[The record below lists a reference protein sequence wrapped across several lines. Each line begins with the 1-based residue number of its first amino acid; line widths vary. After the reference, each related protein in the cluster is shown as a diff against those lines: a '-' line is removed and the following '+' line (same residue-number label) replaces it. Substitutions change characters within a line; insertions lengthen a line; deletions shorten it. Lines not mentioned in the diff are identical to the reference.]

1 MCSVLHAVRREST
14 LNGGGWDMK
23 RIYVTP
29 RADYR
34 EKIEAL
40 GFDFHGDYWREEAC
54 YQLSSE
60 EVERLEVAT
69 AEAYRMYCEAVEYIL
84 TDCPEFMER
93 ILRLP
98 PEMAERIRHSWDD
111 DELSLYGRFD
121 FMFDRA
127 GVPKIL
133 EFNADT
139 PTSLLEASVIQW
151 QWKEDVFPE
160 SDQYNGIHEGLVQS
174 WRDMFPAGSAIHFAG
189 ALDDHEDT
197 GTLQYLASTAMEA
210 GFSTRVLDIN
220 ALNLQDGRFY
230 DPSGERVERCFKLYP
245 WEWMADESPD
255 GCLADVQWV
264 EPMWKLLMSNK
275 AILKILSDL
284 FSDSPYV
291 LPCYLSR
298 PESGMF
304 CKKPVYSR
312 EGHNV
317 SVLEIRNWE
326 ERVLLPETEG
336 DYGTGAYVY
345 QEYVVPVAYSGRY
358 PVIGS
363 WIVGGEPA
371 GIGIR
376 ENRTEVTDNLS
387 EFVPHIIV

>member
-1 MCSVLHAVRREST
+1 MERVFVA
-14 LNGGGWDMK
+14 
-23 RIYVTP
+23 P
-29 RADYR
+29 RPGYR

-54 YQLSSE
+54 YRLSSN
-60 EVERLEVAT
+60 EVEMLETAT
-69 AEAYRMYCEAVEYIL
+69 AEAYRMYCDAVEYIL
-84 TDCPEFMER
+84 NDQPEFMER
-93 ILRLP
+93 ILQLP
-98 PEMAERIRHSWDD
+98 PEICERIRRSWDE

-121 FMFDRA
+121 FLVDKS
-127 GVPKIL
+127 GVPRIL

-151 QWKEDVFPE
+151 QWKEDLFPA

-174 WRDMFPAGSAIHFAG
+174 WKDMFPAGSEIHFAG

-210 GFSTRVLDIN
+210 GFSTRVLDMN
-220 ALNLQDGRFY
+220 SLDLRDGCFY
-230 DPSGERVERCFKLYP
+230 DPSGEQVKRCFKLYP
-245 WEWMADESPD
+245 WEWMVDESAD

-264 EPMWKLLMSNK
+264 EPIWKLLMSNK
-275 AILKILSDL
+275 AILKVLSDL
-284 FSDSPYV
+284 FPDSPYV

-298 PESGMF
+298 PESGLF

-326 ERVLLPETEG
+326 ERVRLAETEG
-336 DYGTGAYVY
+336 DYNQGAYVY
-345 QEYVVPVAYSGRY
+345 QEYVEPTAYSGRY

-363 WIVGGEPA
+363 WVVGGEPA

-376 ENRTEVTDNLS
+376 ENRTEITGNLS
-387 EFVPHIIV
+387 EFVPHIIG

>member
-1 MCSVLHAVRREST
+1 MERVFVA
-14 LNGGGWDMK
+14 
-23 RIYVTP
+23 P
-29 RADYR
+29 RPGYR

-54 YQLSSE
+54 YRLSSN
-60 EVERLEVAT
+60 EVEMLETAT
-69 AEAYRMYCEAVEYIL
+69 AEAYRMYCDAVEYIL
-84 TDCPEFMER
+84 NDQPEFMER
-93 ILRLP
+93 ILQLP
-98 PEMAERIRHSWDD
+98 PEICERIRRSWDE

-121 FMFDRA
+121 FLVDKS
-127 GVPKIL
+127 GVPRIL

-151 QWKEDVFPE
+151 QWKEDLFPA

-174 WRDMFPAGSAIHFAG
+174 WKDMFPAGSEIHFAG

-210 GFSTRVLDIN
+210 GFSTRVLDMN
-220 ALNLQDGRFY
+220 SLDLRDGCFY
-230 DPSGERVERCFKLYP
+230 DPSGEQVKRCFKLYP
-245 WEWMADESPD
+245 WEWMVDESAD

-264 EPMWKLLMSNK
+264 EPIWKLLMSNK
-275 AILKILSDL
+275 AILKVLSDL
-284 FSDSPYV
+284 FPDSPYV

-298 PESGMF
+298 PESGLF

-326 ERVLLPETEG
+326 ERVRLAETEG
-336 DYGTGAYVY
+336 DYNKGAYVY
-345 QEYVVPVAYSGRY
+345 QEYVEPTAYSGRY

-363 WIVGGEPA
+363 WVVGGEPA

-376 ENRTEVTDNLS
+376 ENRTEITGNLS
-387 EFVPHIIV
+387 EFVPHIIG

>member
-1 MCSVLHAVRREST
+1 MERVFVA
-14 LNGGGWDMK
+14 
-23 RIYVTP
+23 P
-29 RADYR
+29 RPGYR

-54 YQLSSE
+54 CRLSSN
-60 EVERLEVAT
+60 EVEMLETAT
-69 AEAYRMYCEAVEYIL
+69 AEAYRMYCDAVEYIL
-84 TDCPEFMER
+84 NDQPEFMER
-93 ILRLP
+93 ILQLP
-98 PEMAERIRHSWDD
+98 PEICERIRRSWDE

-121 FMFDRA
+121 FLVDKS
-127 GVPKIL
+127 GVPRIL

-151 QWKEDVFPE
+151 QWKEDLFPA

-174 WRDMFPAGSAIHFAG
+174 WKDMFPAGSEIHFAG

-210 GFSTRVLDIN
+210 GFSTRVLDMN
-220 ALNLQDGRFY
+220 SLDLRDGCFY
-230 DPSGERVERCFKLYP
+230 DPSGERVKRCFKLYP
-245 WEWMADESPD
+245 WEWMVDESAD

-264 EPMWKLLMSNK
+264 EPIWKLLMSNK
-275 AILKILSDL
+275 AILKVLFDL
-284 FSDSPYV
+284 FPDSPYV

-298 PESGMF
+298 PESGLF

-326 ERVLLPETEG
+326 ERVRLAETEG
-336 DYGTGAYVY
+336 DYNKGAYVY
-345 QEYVVPVAYSGRY
+345 QEYVEPTAYSGRY

-363 WIVGGEPA
+363 WVVGGEPA

-376 ENRTEVTDNLS
+376 ENRTEITGNLS
-387 EFVPHIIV
+387 EFVPHIIG

>member
-1 MCSVLHAVRREST
+1 MERVFVA
-14 LNGGGWDMK
+14 
-23 RIYVTP
+23 P
-29 RADYR
+29 RPGYQ

-54 YQLSSE
+54 YRLSSN
-60 EVERLEVAT
+60 EVEMLETAT
-69 AEAYRMYCEAVEYIL
+69 AEAYRMYCDAVEYIL
-84 TDCPEFMER
+84 NDQPEFMER
-93 ILRLP
+93 ILQLP
-98 PEMAERIRHSWDD
+98 PEICERIRRSWDE

-121 FMFDRA
+121 FLVDKS
-127 GVPKIL
+127 GVPRIL

-151 QWKEDVFPE
+151 QWKEDLFPA

-174 WRDMFPAGSAIHFAG
+174 WKDMFPAGSEIHFAG

-210 GFSTRVLDIN
+210 GFSTRVLDMN
-220 ALNLQDGRFY
+220 SLDLRDGCFY
-230 DPSGERVERCFKLYP
+230 DPSGEQVKRCFKLYP
-245 WEWMADESPD
+245 WEWMVDESAD

-264 EPMWKLLMSNK
+264 EPVWKLLMSNK
-275 AILKILSDL
+275 AILKVLSDL
-284 FSDSPYV
+284 FPDSPYV

-298 PESGMF
+298 PESGLF

-326 ERVLLPETEG
+326 ERVRLAETEG
-336 DYGTGAYVY
+336 DYNKGAYVY
-345 QEYVVPVAYSGRY
+345 QEYVEPTAYSGRY

-363 WIVGGEPA
+363 WVVGGEPA

-376 ENRTEVTDNLS
+376 ENRTEITGNLS
-387 EFVPHIIV
+387 EFVPHIIG

>member
-1 MCSVLHAVRREST
+1 MERVFVA
-14 LNGGGWDMK
+14 
-23 RIYVTP
+23 P
-29 RADYR
+29 RPGYR

-54 YQLSSE
+54 YRLSSN
-60 EVERLEVAT
+60 EVEMLETAT
-69 AEAYRMYCEAVEYIL
+69 AEAYRMYCDAVEYIL
-84 TDCPEFMER
+84 NEQSEFMER
-93 ILRLP
+93 ILQLP
-98 PEMAERIRHSWDD
+98 PEICERIRRSWDE

-121 FMFDRA
+121 FLVDKS
-127 GVPKIL
+127 GVPRIL

-151 QWKEDVFPE
+151 QWKEDLFPA

-174 WRDMFPAGSAIHFAG
+174 WKDMFPAGSEIHFAG

-210 GFSTRVLDIN
+210 GFSTRVLDMN
-220 ALNLQDGRFY
+220 SLDLRDGCFY
-230 DPSGERVERCFKLYP
+230 DPSGERVKRCFKLYP
-245 WEWMADESPD
+245 WEWMVDESAD

-264 EPMWKLLMSNK
+264 EPVWKLLMSNK
-275 AILKILSDL
+275 AILKVLFDL
-284 FSDSPYV
+284 FPDSPYV

-298 PESGMF
+298 PESGLF

-326 ERVLLPETEG
+326 ERVRLAETEG
-336 DYGTGAYVY
+336 DYNKGAYVY
-345 QEYVVPVAYSGRY
+345 QEYVEPTAYSGRY

-363 WIVGGEPA
+363 WVVGGEPA

-376 ENRTEVTDNLS
+376 ENRTEITGNLS
-387 EFVPHIIV
+387 EFVPHIIG

>member
-1 MCSVLHAVRREST
+1 MERVFVA
-14 LNGGGWDMK
+14 
-23 RIYVTP
+23 P
-29 RADYR
+29 RPGYR

-54 YQLSSE
+54 YRLSSN
-60 EVERLEVAT
+60 EVEMLETAT
-69 AEAYRMYCEAVEYIL
+69 AEAYRMYCDAVEYIL
-84 TDCPEFMER
+84 NDQSEFMER
-93 ILRLP
+93 ILQLP
-98 PEMAERIRHSWDD
+98 PEICERIRRSWDE

-121 FMFDRA
+121 FLVDKS
-127 GVPKIL
+127 GVPRIL

-151 QWKEDVFPE
+151 QWKEDLFPA

-174 WRDMFPAGSAIHFAG
+174 WKDMFPAGSEIHFAG

-210 GFSTRVLDIN
+210 GFSTRVLDMN
-220 ALNLQDGRFY
+220 SLDLRDGCFY
-230 DPSGERVERCFKLYP
+230 DPSGERVKRCFKLYP
-245 WEWMADESPD
+245 WEWMVDESAD

-264 EPMWKLLMSNK
+264 EPIWKLLMSNK
-275 AILKILSDL
+275 AILKALFDL
-284 FSDSPYV
+284 FPDSPYV

-298 PESGMF
+298 PESGLF

-326 ERVLLPETEG
+326 ERVRLAETEG
-336 DYGTGAYVY
+336 DYNKGAYVY
-345 QEYVVPVAYSGRY
+345 QEYVEPTAYSGRY

-363 WIVGGEPA
+363 WVVGGEPA

-376 ENRTEVTDNLS
+376 ENRTEITGNLS
-387 EFVPHIIV
+387 EFVPHIIG

>member
-1 MCSVLHAVRREST
+1 MRRF
-14 LNGGGWDMK
+14 
-23 RIYVTP
+23 YATP
-29 RADYR
+29 RVDYL

-40 GFDFHGDYWREEAC
+40 GFDFHSDYWREEAY

-60 EVERLEVAT
+60 EVETLETAT
-69 AEAYRMYCEAVEYIL
+69 SEAYRMYCEVVEYIL
-84 TDCPEFMER
+84 GDKPEFMEH
-93 ILRLP
+93 ILRIP
-98 PEMAERIRHSWDD
+98 PEVCERIRRSWND

-121 FMFDRA
+121 FMFDKE

-151 QWKEDVFPE
+151 QWKEDLFPE
-160 SDQYNGIHEGLVQS
+160 KDQYNGIHEGLVQS
-174 WRDMFPAGSAIHFAG
+174 WRDMFPAGCEIHFAG
-189 ALDDHEDT
+189 VLNDHEDT

-210 GFSTRVLDIN
+210 GFSTRVLDMH
-220 ALNLQDGRFY
+220 ALNLQEGCFY
-230 DPSGERVERCFKLYP
+230 DPSGDRVRRCFKLYP
-245 WEWMADESPD
+245 WEWMVDESPD

-264 EPMWKLLMSNK
+264 EPLWKLLMSNK
-275 AILKILSDL
+275 AILKLLYDL
-284 FSDSPYV
+284 FPDSPYV

-298 PESGMF
+298 PEHGVF
-304 CKKPVYSR
+304 CKKPVFSR

-317 SVLEIRNWE
+317 SILDIRNWE
-326 ERVLLPETEG
+326 EHVLLPETEG
-336 DYGTGAYVY
+336 DYNKGAYIY
-345 QEYVVPVAYSGRY
+345 QQYVEPVAYSGHY

-387 EFVPHIIV
+387 EFVPHVIGG

>member
-1 MCSVLHAVRREST
+1 MRRF
-14 LNGGGWDMK
+14 
-23 RIYVTP
+23 YATP
-29 RADYR
+29 RVDYQ

-40 GFDFHGDYWREEAC
+40 GFDFHSDYWREEAY

-60 EVERLEVAT
+60 EVETLETAT
-69 AEAYRMYCEAVEYIL
+69 SEAYRMYCKVVEYIL
-84 TDCPEFMER
+84 GDKPEFMEH
-93 ILRLP
+93 ILRIP
-98 PEMAERIRHSWDD
+98 PEVCERIRRSWND

-121 FMFDRA
+121 FMFDKE

-139 PTSLLEASVIQW
+139 PTSLLEASVTQW
-151 QWKEDVFPE
+151 QWKEDLFPE
-160 SDQYNGIHEGLVQS
+160 KDQYNGIHEGLVQS
-174 WRDMFPAGSAIHFAG
+174 WRDMFPAGCEIHFAG
-189 ALDDHEDT
+189 VLNDHEDT

-210 GFSTRVLDIN
+210 GFSTRVLDMH
-220 ALNLQDGRFY
+220 ALNLQEGCFY
-230 DPSGERVERCFKLYP
+230 DPSGDQVRRCFKLYP
-245 WEWMADESPD
+245 WEWMVDESPD

-264 EPMWKLLMSNK
+264 EPLWKLLMSNK
-275 AILKILSDL
+275 AILKLLYDL
-284 FSDSPYV
+284 FPDSPYV

-298 PESGMF
+298 PEHGVF
-304 CKKPVYSR
+304 CKKPVFSR

-317 SVLEIRNWE
+317 SILDIRNWE
-326 ERVLLPETEG
+326 EHVLLPETEG
-336 DYGTGAYVY
+336 DYNKGAYIY
-345 QEYVVPVAYSGRY
+345 QQYVEPVAYSGHY

-387 EFVPHIIV
+387 EFIPHVIGG

>member
-1 MCSVLHAVRREST
+1 MERVFVA
-14 LNGGGWDMK
+14 
-23 RIYVTP
+23 P
-29 RADYR
+29 RPGYR

-54 YQLSSE
+54 YRLSSN
-60 EVERLEVAT
+60 EVEMLETAT
-69 AEAYRMYCEAVEYIL
+69 AEAYRMYCDAVEYIL
-84 TDCPEFMER
+84 NDQPEFMER
-93 ILRLP
+93 ILQLP
-98 PEMAERIRHSWDD
+98 PEICERIRRSWDE

-121 FMFDRA
+121 FLVDKS
-127 GVPKIL
+127 GVPRIL

-151 QWKEDVFPE
+151 QWKEDLFPA

-174 WRDMFPAGSAIHFAG
+174 WKDMFPAGSEIHFAG

-210 GFSTRVLDIN
+210 GFSTRVLDMN
-220 ALNLQDGRFY
+220 SLDLRDGCFY
-230 DPSGERVERCFKLYP
+230 DPSGEQVKRCFKLYP
-245 WEWMADESPD
+245 WEWMVDESAD

-264 EPMWKLLMSNK
+264 EPVWKLLMSNK
-275 AILKILSDL
+275 AILKVLSDL
-284 FSDSPYV
+284 FPDSPYV

-298 PESGMF
+298 PESGLF

-326 ERVLLPETEG
+326 ERVCLAETEG
-336 DYGTGAYVY
+336 DYNQGAYVY
-345 QEYVVPVAYSGRY
+345 QEYVEPTAYSGRY

-363 WIVGGEPA
+363 WVVGGEPA

-376 ENRTEVTDNLS
+376 ENRTEITGNLS
-387 EFVPHIIV
+387 EFVPHIIG

>member
-1 MCSVLHAVRREST
+1 MERVFVA
-14 LNGGGWDMK
+14 
-23 RIYVTP
+23 P
-29 RADYR
+29 RPGYR

-54 YQLSSE
+54 YRLSSN
-60 EVERLEVAT
+60 EVEMLETAT
-69 AEAYRMYCEAVEYIL
+69 AEAYRMYCDAVEYIL
-84 TDCPEFMER
+84 NDQPEFMER
-93 ILRLP
+93 ILQLP
-98 PEMAERIRHSWDD
+98 PEICERIRRSWDE

-121 FMFDRA
+121 FLVDKS
-127 GVPKIL
+127 GVPRIL

-151 QWKEDVFPE
+151 QWKEDLFPA

-174 WRDMFPAGSAIHFAG
+174 WKDMFPAGSEIHFAG

-210 GFSTRVLDIN
+210 GFSTRVLDMN
-220 ALNLQDGRFY
+220 SLDLRDGCFY
-230 DPSGERVERCFKLYP
+230 DPSGEQVKRCFKLYP
-245 WEWMADESPD
+245 WEWMVDESAD

-264 EPMWKLLMSNK
+264 EPVWKLLMSNK
-275 AILKILSDL
+275 AILKVLSDL
-284 FSDSPYV
+284 FPDSPYV

-298 PESGMF
+298 PESGLF

-326 ERVLLPETEG
+326 EQVRLAETEG
-336 DYGTGAYVY
+336 DYNKGAYVY
-345 QEYVVPVAYSGRY
+345 QEYVEPTAYSGRY

-363 WIVGGEPA
+363 WVVGGEPA

-376 ENRTEVTDNLS
+376 ENRTEITGNLS
-387 EFVPHIIV
+387 EFVPHIIG

>member
-1 MCSVLHAVRREST
+1 
-14 LNGGGWDMK
+14 MK

-29 RADYR
+29 RADYQ
-34 EKIEAL
+34 EKIEKL
-40 GFDFHGDYWREEAC
+40 GFDFHGNYWREEAC
-54 YQLSSE
+54 YQFTAD
-60 EVERLEVAT
+60 EVEMLETAT
-69 AEAYRMYCEAVEYIL
+69 AEAYRMFCEAAEYIL
-84 TDCPEFMER
+84 TDQPEFMER

-98 PEMAERIRHSWDD
+98 PEVCRRIRESWDS
-111 DELSLYGRFD
+111 DEPSLYGRFD
-121 FMFDRA
+121 FLLDKE

-160 SDQYNGIHEGLVQS
+160 NDQYNGIHEGLVQS
-174 WRDMFPAGSAIHFAG
+174 WKDMFPSGGEIHFAG
-189 ALDDHEDT
+189 ALEDHEDT
-197 GTLQYLASTAMEA
+197 GTLQYLASTALEA
-210 GFSTRVLDIN
+210 GFSTRVLDMN
-220 ALNLQDGRFY
+220 ALNLQDGHFY
-230 DPSGERVERCFKLYP
+230 DPGGERVRRCFKLYP
-245 WEWMADESPD
+245 WEWMVDESPD
-255 GCLADVQWV
+255 GCLADVEWV
-264 EPMWKLLMSNK
+264 EPLWKLLMSNK
-275 AILKILSDL
+275 AILKVLYDL
-284 FSDSPYV
+284 FPDSPYV

-298 PESGMF
+298 PENGVF

-317 SVLEIRNWE
+317 SVLEIKNWE
-326 ERVLLPETEG
+326 ERVRVAETAG
-336 DYGTGAYVY
+336 DYNAGAYVY
-345 QEYVVPVAYSGRY
+345 QEYVVPTVYSGRY

-363 WIVGGEPA
+363 WVIGGEPG

>member
-1 MCSVLHAVRREST
+1 MERVFVA
-14 LNGGGWDMK
+14 
-23 RIYVTP
+23 P
-29 RADYR
+29 RPGYR

-54 YQLSSE
+54 YRLSSN
-60 EVERLEVAT
+60 EVEMLETAT
-69 AEAYRMYCEAVEYIL
+69 AEAYRMYCDAVEYIL
-84 TDCPEFMER
+84 NDQSEFMER
-93 ILRLP
+93 ILQLP
-98 PEMAERIRHSWDD
+98 PEICERIRRSWDE

-121 FMFDRA
+121 FLVDKS
-127 GVPKIL
+127 GVPRIL

-151 QWKEDVFPE
+151 QWKEDLFPA

-174 WRDMFPAGSAIHFAG
+174 WKDMFPAGSEIHFAG

-210 GFSTRVLDIN
+210 GFSTRVLDMN
-220 ALNLQDGRFY
+220 SLDLRDGCFY
-230 DPSGERVERCFKLYP
+230 DPSGERVKRCFKLYP
-245 WEWMADESPD
+245 WEWMVDESAD

-264 EPMWKLLMSNK
+264 EPIWKLLMSNK
-275 AILKILSDL
+275 AILKVLFDL
-284 FSDSPYV
+284 FPDSPYV

-298 PESGMF
+298 PESGLF

-326 ERVLLPETEG
+326 ERVRLAETEG
-336 DYGTGAYVY
+336 DYNQGAYVY
-345 QEYVVPVAYSGRY
+345 QEYVEPTAYSGRY

-363 WIVGGEPA
+363 WVVGGEPA

-376 ENRTEVTDNLS
+376 ENRTEITGNLS
-387 EFVPHIIV
+387 EFVPHIIG

>member
-1 MCSVLHAVRREST
+1 MERVFLA
-14 LNGGGWDMK
+14 
-23 RIYVTP
+23 P
-29 RADYR
+29 RPGYR

-54 YQLSSE
+54 YRLSSN
-60 EVERLEVAT
+60 EVEMLETAT
-69 AEAYRMYCEAVEYIL
+69 AEAYRMYCDAVEYIL
-84 TDCPEFMER
+84 NDQPEFMER
-93 ILRLP
+93 ILQLLP
-98 PEMAERIRHSWDD
+98 EICERIRRSWDE

-121 FMFDRA
+121 FLVDKS
-127 GVPKIL
+127 GVPRIL

-151 QWKEDVFPE
+151 QWKEDLFPA

-174 WRDMFPAGSAIHFAG
+174 WKDMFPAGSEIHFAG

-210 GFSTRVLDIN
+210 GFSTRVLDMN
-220 ALNLQDGRFY
+220 SLDLRDGCFY
-230 DPSGERVERCFKLYP
+230 DPSGERVKRCFKLYP
-245 WEWMADESPD
+245 WEWMVDESAD

-264 EPMWKLLMSNK
+264 EPIWKLLMSNK
-275 AILKILSDL
+275 AILKVLFDL
-284 FSDSPYV
+284 FPDSPYV

-298 PESGMF
+298 PESGLF

-326 ERVLLPETEG
+326 ERVRLAETEG
-336 DYGTGAYVY
+336 DYNKGAYVY
-345 QEYVVPVAYSGRY
+345 QEYVEPTAYSGRY

-363 WIVGGEPA
+363 WVVGGEPA

-376 ENRTEVTDNLS
+376 ENRTEITGNLS
-387 EFVPHIIV
+387 EFVPHIIG

>member
-1 MCSVLHAVRREST
+1 MERVFLA
-14 LNGGGWDMK
+14 
-23 RIYVTP
+23 P
-29 RADYR
+29 RPGYR

-54 YQLSSE
+54 YRLSSN
-60 EVERLEVAT
+60 EVEMLETAT
-69 AEAYRMYCEAVEYIL
+69 AEAYRMYCDAVEYIL
-84 TDCPEFMER
+84 NDQPEFMER
-93 ILRLP
+93 ILQLP
-98 PEMAERIRHSWDD
+98 PEICERIRRSWDE

-121 FMFDRA
+121 FLVDKS
-127 GVPKIL
+127 GVPRIL

-151 QWKEDVFPE
+151 QWKEDLFPA

-174 WRDMFPAGSAIHFAG
+174 WKDMFPAGSEIHFAG

-210 GFSTRVLDIN
+210 GFSTRVLDMN
-220 ALNLQDGRFY
+220 SLDLRDGCFY
-230 DPSGERVERCFKLYP
+230 DPSGERVKRCFKLYP
-245 WEWMADESPD
+245 WEWMVDESAD

-264 EPMWKLLMSNK
+264 EPIWKLLMSNK
-275 AILKILSDL
+275 AILKVLFDL
-284 FSDSPYV
+284 FPDSPYV

-298 PESGMF
+298 PESGLF

-326 ERVLLPETEG
+326 ERVRLAETEG
-336 DYGTGAYVY
+336 DYNKGAYVY
-345 QEYVVPVAYSGRY
+345 QEYVEPTAYSGRY

-363 WIVGGEPA
+363 WVVGGEPA

-376 ENRTEVTDNLS
+376 ENRTEITGNLS
-387 EFVPHIIV
+387 EFVPHIIG

>member
-1 MCSVLHAVRREST
+1 MERVFVA
-14 LNGGGWDMK
+14 
-23 RIYVTP
+23 P
-29 RADYR
+29 RPGYR

-54 YQLSSE
+54 YRLSSN
-60 EVERLEVAT
+60 EVEMLETAT
-69 AEAYRMYCEAVEYIL
+69 AEAYRMYCDAVEYIL
-84 TDCPEFMER
+84 NDQPEFMEC
-93 ILRLP
+93 ILQLP
-98 PEMAERIRHSWDD
+98 PEICERIRRSWDE

-121 FMFDRA
+121 FLVDKS
-127 GVPKIL
+127 GVPRIL

-151 QWKEDVFPE
+151 QWKEDLFPA

-174 WRDMFPAGSAIHFAG
+174 WKDMFPAGSEIHFAG

-210 GFSTRVLDIN
+210 GFSTRVLDMN
-220 ALNLQDGRFY
+220 SLDLRDGCFY
-230 DPSGERVERCFKLYP
+230 DPSGERVKRCFKLYP
-245 WEWMADESPD
+245 WEWMVDESAD

-264 EPMWKLLMSNK
+264 EPVWKLLMSNK
-275 AILKILSDL
+275 AILKVLSDL
-284 FSDSPYV
+284 FPDSPYV

-298 PESGMF
+298 PESGLF

-326 ERVLLPETEG
+326 ERVRLAETEG
-336 DYGTGAYVY
+336 DYNKGAYVY
-345 QEYVVPVAYSGRY
+345 QEYVEPTAYSGRY

-363 WIVGGEPA
+363 WVVGGEPA

-376 ENRTEVTDNLS
+376 ENRTEITGNLS
-387 EFVPHIIV
+387 EFVPHIIG

>member
-1 MCSVLHAVRREST
+1 MERVFVA
-14 LNGGGWDMK
+14 
-23 RIYVTP
+23 P
-29 RADYR
+29 RPGYR

-54 YQLSSE
+54 YRLSSN
-60 EVERLEVAT
+60 EVEMLETAT
-69 AEAYRMYCEAVEYIL
+69 AEAYRMYCDAVEYIL
-84 TDCPEFMER
+84 NDQPEFMER
-93 ILRLP
+93 ILQLP
-98 PEMAERIRHSWDD
+98 PEICERIRRSWDE

-121 FMFDRA
+121 FLVDKS
-127 GVPKIL
+127 GVPRIL

-151 QWKEDVFPE
+151 QWKEDLFPA

-174 WRDMFPAGSAIHFAG
+174 WKDMFPAGSEIHFAG

-210 GFSTRVLDIN
+210 GFSTRVLDMN
-220 ALNLQDGRFY
+220 SLDLRDGCFY
-230 DPSGERVERCFKLYP
+230 DPSGEQVKRCFKLYP
-245 WEWMADESPD
+245 WEWMVDESAD

-264 EPMWKLLMSNK
+264 EPVWKLLMSNK
-275 AILKILSDL
+275 AILKVLFDL
-284 FSDSPYV
+284 FPDSPYV

-298 PESGMF
+298 PESGLF

-326 ERVLLPETEG
+326 ERVRLAETEG
-336 DYGTGAYVY
+336 DYNQGAYVY
-345 QEYVVPVAYSGRY
+345 QEYVEPTAYSGRY

-363 WIVGGEPA
+363 WVVGGEPA

-376 ENRTEVTDNLS
+376 ENRTEITGNLS
-387 EFVPHIIV
+387 EFVPHIIG

>member
-1 MCSVLHAVRREST
+1 MERVFVA
-14 LNGGGWDMK
+14 
-23 RIYVTP
+23 P
-29 RADYR
+29 RPGYR

-54 YQLSSE
+54 YRLSSN
-60 EVERLEVAT
+60 EVEMLETAT
-69 AEAYRMYCEAVEYIL
+69 AEAYRMYCDAVEYIL
-84 TDCPEFMER
+84 NDQPEFMER
-93 ILRLP
+93 ILQLP
-98 PEMAERIRHSWDD
+98 PEICERIRRSWDE

-121 FMFDRA
+121 FLVDKS
-127 GVPKIL
+127 GVPRIL

-151 QWKEDVFPE
+151 QWKEDLFPA

-174 WRDMFPAGSAIHFAG
+174 WKDMFPAGSEIHFAG

-210 GFSTRVLDIN
+210 GFSTRVLDMN
-220 ALNLQDGRFY
+220 SLDLRDGCFY
-230 DPSGERVERCFKLYP
+230 DPSGEQVKRCFKLYP
-245 WEWMADESPD
+245 WEWMVDESAD

-264 EPMWKLLMSNK
+264 EPVWKLLMSNK
-275 AILKILSDL
+275 AILKVLFDL
-284 FSDSPYV
+284 FPDSPYV

-298 PESGMF
+298 PESGLF

-326 ERVLLPETEG
+326 ERVRLAETEG
-336 DYGTGAYVY
+336 DYNKGAYVY
-345 QEYVVPVAYSGRY
+345 QEYVEPTAYSGRY

-363 WIVGGEPA
+363 WVVGGEPA

-376 ENRTEVTDNLS
+376 ENRTEITGNLS
-387 EFVPHIIV
+387 EFVPHIIG

>member
-1 MCSVLHAVRREST
+1 MERVFVA
-14 LNGGGWDMK
+14 
-23 RIYVTP
+23 P
-29 RADYR
+29 RPGYR

-54 YQLSSE
+54 YRLSSN
-60 EVERLEVAT
+60 EVEMLETAT
-69 AEAYRMYCEAVEYIL
+69 AEAYRMYCDAVEYIL
-84 TDCPEFMER
+84 NDQPEFMER
-93 ILRLP
+93 ILQLP
-98 PEMAERIRHSWDD
+98 PEICERIRRSWDE

-121 FMFDRA
+121 FLVDKS
-127 GVPKIL
+127 GVPRIL

-151 QWKEDVFPE
+151 QWKEDLFPA

-174 WRDMFPAGSAIHFAG
+174 WKDMFPAGSEIHFAG

-210 GFSTRVLDIN
+210 GFSTRVLDMN
-220 ALNLQDGRFY
+220 SLDLRDGCFY
-230 DPSGERVERCFKLYP
+230 DPSGEQVKRCFKLYP
-245 WEWMADESPD
+245 WEWMVDESAD

-264 EPMWKLLMSNK
+264 EPIWKLLMSNK
-275 AILKILSDL
+275 AILKVLSDL
-284 FSDSPYV
+284 FPDSPYV

-298 PESGMF
+298 PESGLF

-326 ERVLLPETEG
+326 ERVRLAETEG
-336 DYGTGAYVY
+336 DYNKGAYVY
-345 QEYVVPVAYSGRY
+345 QEYVEPTAYSGRY

-376 ENRTEVTDNLS
+376 ENRTEITGNLS
-387 EFVPHIIV
+387 EFVPHIIG

>member
-1 MCSVLHAVRREST
+1 MERVFVA
-14 LNGGGWDMK
+14 
-23 RIYVTP
+23 P
-29 RADYR
+29 RPGYR

-54 YQLSSE
+54 YRLSSN
-60 EVERLEVAT
+60 EVEMLETAT
-69 AEAYRMYCEAVEYIL
+69 AEAYRMYCDAVEYIL
-84 TDCPEFMER
+84 NDQPEFMER
-93 ILRLP
+93 ILQLP
-98 PEMAERIRHSWDD
+98 PEICERIRRSWDE

-121 FMFDRA
+121 FLVDKS
-127 GVPKIL
+127 GVPRIL

-151 QWKEDVFPE
+151 QWKEDLFPA

-174 WRDMFPAGSAIHFAG
+174 WKDMFPAGSEIHFAG

-197 GTLQYLASTAMEA
+197 GTLQYLASSALEA
-210 GFSTRVLDIN
+210 GLSTRVLDMN
-220 ALNLQDGRFY
+220 SLALRDGCFY
-230 DPSGERVERCFKLYP
+230 DPSGERVKRCFKLYP
-245 WEWMADESPD
+245 WEWMVDESAD

-264 EPMWKLLMSNK
+264 EPVWKLLMSNK
-275 AILKILSDL
+275 AILKVLFDL
-284 FSDSPYV
+284 FPDSPYV

-298 PESGMF
+298 PESGLF

-326 ERVLLPETEG
+326 ERVRLAETEG
-336 DYGTGAYVY
+336 DYNKGAYVY
-345 QEYVVPVAYSGRY
+345 QEYVEPTAYSGRY

-363 WIVGGEPA
+363 WVVGGEPA

-376 ENRTEVTDNLS
+376 ENRTEITGNLS
-387 EFVPHIIV
+387 EFVPHIIG

>member
-1 MCSVLHAVRREST
+1 
-14 LNGGGWDMK
+14 MK

-29 RADYR
+29 RADYQ
-34 EKIEAL
+34 EKIEKL
-40 GFDFHGDYWREEAC
+40 GFDFHGNYWREEAC
-54 YQLSSE
+54 YQFTAD
-60 EVERLEVAT
+60 EVEMLETAT
-69 AEAYRMYCEAVEYIL
+69 AEAYRMFCEAAEYIL
-84 TDCPEFMER
+84 TDQPEFMER

-98 PEMAERIRHSWDD
+98 PEVCRRIRESWDS
-111 DELSLYGRFD
+111 DEPSLYGRFD
-121 FMFDRA
+121 FLLDKE

-160 SDQYNGIHEGLVQS
+160 NDQYNGIHEGLVQS
-174 WRDMFPAGSAIHFAG
+174 WKDMFPSGGEIHFAG
-189 ALDDHEDT
+189 ALEDHEDT

-210 GFSTRVLDIN
+210 GFSTRVLDMN
-220 ALNLQDGRFY
+220 ALNLQDGHFY
-230 DPSGERVERCFKLYP
+230 DPGGERVRRCFKLYP
-245 WEWMADESPD
+245 WEWMVDESPD
-255 GCLADVQWV
+255 GCLADVEWV
-264 EPMWKLLMSNK
+264 EPLWKLLMSNK
-275 AILKILSDL
+275 AILKVLYDL
-284 FSDSPYV
+284 FPDSPYV

-298 PESGMF
+298 PENGVF

-317 SVLEIRNWE
+317 SVLEIKNWE
-326 ERVLLPETEG
+326 ERVRVAETAG
-336 DYGTGAYVY
+336 DYNAGAYVY
-345 QEYVVPVAYSGRY
+345 QEYVAPTVYSGRY

-363 WIVGGEPA
+363 WVIGGEPG

>member
-1 MCSVLHAVRREST
+1 MERVFLA
-14 LNGGGWDMK
+14 
-23 RIYVTP
+23 P
-29 RADYR
+29 RPGYR

-54 YQLSSE
+54 YRLSSN
-60 EVERLEVAT
+60 EVEMLETAT
-69 AEAYRMYCEAVEYIL
+69 AEAYRMYCDAVEYIL
-84 TDCPEFMER
+84 NDQPEFMER
-93 ILRLP
+93 ILQLP
-98 PEMAERIRHSWDD
+98 PEICERIRRSWDE

-121 FMFDRA
+121 FLVDKS
-127 GVPKIL
+127 GVPRIL

-151 QWKEDVFPE
+151 QWKEDLFPA

-174 WRDMFPAGSAIHFAG
+174 WKDMFPAGSEIHFAG

-210 GFSTRVLDIN
+210 GFSTRVLDMN
-220 ALNLQDGRFY
+220 SLDLRDGCFY
-230 DPSGERVERCFKLYP
+230 DPSGERVKRCFKLYP
-245 WEWMADESPD
+245 WEWMVDESAD

-264 EPMWKLLMSNK
+264 EPVWKLLMSNK
-275 AILKILSDL
+275 AILKVLFDL
-284 FSDSPYV
+284 FPDSPYV

-298 PESGMF
+298 PESGLF

-326 ERVLLPETEG
+326 ERVRLAETEG
-336 DYGTGAYVY
+336 DYNKGAYVY
-345 QEYVVPVAYSGRY
+345 QEYVEPTAYSGRY

-363 WIVGGEPA
+363 WVVGGEPA

-376 ENRTEVTDNLS
+376 ENRTEITGNLS
-387 EFVPHIIV
+387 EFVPHIIG